1 MKGSWILQQINKI
14 LQQIDKNTKG
24 EVKDIVEKMSWKN
37 YQKEKVMVDLK
48 NTVLMRKLIQDV
60 QYLIKMTSKKGDHI
74 KSKG

>member
-1 MKGSWILQQINKI
+1 MKGSWI

-48 NTVLMRKLIQDV
+48 NTVLMKKLIQDV